1 MPRKIGGHTWQ
12 SPRWLAK
19 EVKPHA
25 MPALSAD
32 SLNDPALPW
41 RVQVVD
47 EIGSTSDAL
56 REAAQAGEAAGLVL
70 FAECQTA
77 GRGRRQ
83 NRWLAPKGR
92 DLMLSLLLRPEA
104 APALWPRVTT
114 LAALAICRAIE
125 DELPLRPQIKWP
137 NDVYVND
144 RKVAGLLAEAVS
156 TAGGLMLVLGIG
168 LNVNTRDFPPELGDS
183 ATSLLAAV
191 PPMPQPL
198 LDRDSLAHALLSHL
212 HAELSRI
219 DEGFHEAIA
228 EVRERSWLLGRQI
241 RAMVEGREIFG
252 RALDLDQEGHLI
264 LSLPDGSIS
273 TVSSAESVRQVV

>member
-1 MPRKIGGHTWQ
+1 
-12 SPRWLAK
+12 
-19 EVKPHA
+19 
-25 MPALSAD
+25 MPALSSF

-56 REAAQAGEAAGLVL
+56 REAALAGEVPGLVL
-70 FAECQTA
+70 FAESQTA

-104 APALWPRVTT
+104 PTALWPRVTT
-114 LAALAICRAIE
+114 LAALALCRAIE

-137 NDVYVND
+137 NDVYVHD
-144 RKVAGLLAEAVS
+144 RKVAGLLAEAVGTPS
-156 TAGGLMLVLGIG
+156 GLMLVLGIG
-168 LNVNTRDFPPELGDS
+168 LNVNTRDFPPELSDT

-198 LDRDSLAHALLSHL
+198 LDRDSLAHALLRQLHL
-212 HAELSRI
+212 QLSRL
-219 DEGFHEAIA
+219 DDGFHEAIA
-228 EVRERSWLLGRQI
+228 DVRERSWLLGRQI
-241 RAMVEGREIFG
+241 RATVEGRELFG
-252 RALDLDQEGHLI
+252 RALDLDREGHL
-264 LSLPDGSIS
+264 LLALPDGSIT

>member
-1 MPRKIGGHTWQ
+1 
-12 SPRWLAK
+12 
-19 EVKPHA
+19 
-25 MPALSAD
+25 MPALSSF

-56 REAAQAGEAAGLVL
+56 REAALAGEAPGLVL
-70 FAECQTA
+70 FAESQTA

-104 APALWPRVTT
+104 PTALWPRVTT
-114 LAALAICRAIE
+114 LAALALCRAIE

-137 NDVYVND
+137 NDVYVHD
-144 RKVAGLLAEAVS
+144 RKVAGLLAEAVGTPS
-156 TAGGLMLVLGIG
+156 GLVLVLGIG
-168 LNVNTRDFPPELGDS
+168 LNVNTRDFPPELSDT

-198 LDRDSLAHALLSHL
+198 LDRDSLAHALLRQL
-212 HAELSRI
+212 HVQLSRL
-219 DEGFHEAIA
+219 DDGFHEAIA

-241 RAMVEGREIFG
+241 RATVEGRKLFG
-252 RALDLDQEGHLI
+252 RALDLDREGHL
-264 LSLPDGSIS
+264 LLALPDGSIT